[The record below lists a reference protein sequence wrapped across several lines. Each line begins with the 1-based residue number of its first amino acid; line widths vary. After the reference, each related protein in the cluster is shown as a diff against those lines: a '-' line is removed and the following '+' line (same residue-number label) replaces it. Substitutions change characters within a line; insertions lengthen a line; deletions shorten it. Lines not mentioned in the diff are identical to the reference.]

1 TLGFF
6 FSSRRRHTRFSRDW
20 SSDVCSSDLGHPQS
34 STGYRHPQSSLH
46 CTLYYSVDSTPHWS
60 LDTWIF
66 LPRYRPLVLDP
77 VLTSLARS
85 YLDTSLAW
93 GHTSSARLHA
103 MVAPPP
109 DLTVYVLRKT
119 DELYH
124 F

>member
-46 CTLYYSVDSTPHWS
+46 CTLYYSVDSTPHWP

-66 LPRYRPLVLDP
+66 LRRYRPLVLDP
-77 VLTSLARS
+77 VLTSLARM
-85 YLDTSLAW
+85 YLDASLS
-93 GHTSSARLHA
+93 GGRDPSARLPA
-103 MVAPPP
+103 LAAPPP
-109 DLTVYVLRKT
+109 VLSEPLPR
-119 DELYH
+119 
-124 F
+124 